1 MQPAT
6 GAGPEPGTLMAFE
19 VNDVGRLALGGQMG
33 PEIAHIEGR
42 LLSNEKDEYQVAVR
56 SVKLIRGGD
65 QIWSGERVSIK
76 KEYVSETYE
85 RRFSKSRTIALAA
98 VFVVSVY
105 AIVRA
110 ENLFGIGKEGDP
122 ADRHDTAITFVP
134 RSP

>member
-1 MQPAT
+1 M
-6 GAGPEPGTLMAFE
+6 
-19 VNDVGRLALGGQMG
+19 
-33 PEIAHIEGR
+33 
-42 LLSNEKDEYQVAVR
+42 
-56 SVKLIRGGD
+56 KLIRGGD

-122 ADRHDTAITFVP
+122 AAPKETLPTFLP